1 MTNIDNRP
9 FETADEPFQPSSE
22 APRAPLL
29 PDPGFLWQ
37 VFRRNTLLVF
47 GLFSVVLLLAAAY
60 LATATPMYAASAS
73 LIVEPAGDPVRTSEP
88 TRSGQIPNTDEIDT
102 EIRLMSSPLVAKIA
116 AQLYSERFASPD
128 GDPFTA
134 TEIETLAR
142 RMSATTTI
150 LRSGSSKIID
160 ITSTGPDA
168 QFAAATA
175 NLIGE
180 AYLQS
185 QIDNKSQRSQSTQ
198 EFIQERLAEL
208 EHNAITAQAALD
220 NYRAARGLVT
230 SQGGTNAE
238 QEVSNLNT
246 QLASARAELAEKRGR
261 LNAARQQ
268 LARGSGGADVGAAL
282 GSSTIAS
289 LRQQEAR
296 ASAELAMLTERYGE
310 RYPERRQTESEL
322 ADIRSRI
329 QEEINRVL
337 SNLEADVQ
345 TAQSRVASLSAS
357 RQSALGTMTT
367 NSRAQAGMNEL
378 AQKAEAAQSIYESF
392 LARSQEGSAL
402 RDSEMP
408 DARFATR
415 AEVPASP
422 YSPNYVLTIALAIV
436 VGLIVSFTGLLAS
449 EYLRRG
455 VQTKRDVELRLRL
468 RYAGAIPTLKSTIK
482 GRQPLEAPQEY
493 VLSHPHSLFA
503 EAFRSIRTFLML
515 SPGKRSRAI
524 AITSALPG
532 EGKTTTSVCL
542 GRTAAAEGL
551 KTILVDADLRRRGS
565 SELLEYENDHDIYDY
580 LLRDAPL
587 GQCVYRDEMSGLDIL
602 GSNTVPDGG
611 PNPLRE
617 ETVEKMLAELRATYE
632 VIIIDTAPVLGVA
645 ESRLLATSAD
655 RVLVITHWRKTS
667 IRAIEAVV
675 DMLIDSGAKVT
686 GLALSQVNIKKYA
699 STGDGDVY
707 AYAKKFRGYYT
718 N

>member
-1 MTNIDNRP
+1 MTTLDNRS
-9 FETADEPFQPSSE
+9 FDTADEPFQPTSE
-22 APRAPLL
+22 EARAPLL

-37 VFRRNTLLVF
+37 VFRRNMLLVF
-47 GLFSVVLLLAAAY
+47 GLFFLVLLLAAAY
-60 LATATPMYAASAS
+60 LATATPVYSASAS
-73 LIVEPAGDPVRTSEP
+73 LIVEPASDPVRTSEP
-88 TRSGQIPNTDEIDT
+88 DRAGTVPNTDEIDT
-102 EIRLMSSPLVAKIA
+102 EIRLMSSPFVAEIA
-116 AQLYSERFASPD
+116 AHLYSERFASPD
-128 GDPFTA
+128 GDPFTEA
-134 TEIETLAR
+134 EIELIAN
-142 RMSATTTI
+142 RMGGTTRI
-150 LRSGSSKIID
+150 MRSGSSKIID
-160 ITSTGPDA
+160 ITAVGPDP

-185 QIDNKSQRSQSTQ
+185 QVDNKSQRSESMQA
-198 EFIQERLAEL
+198 FIEERLAEL
-208 EHNAITAQAALD
+208 ERNALSAQAALD
-220 NYRAARGLVT
+220 NYRASRGLVT
-230 SQGGTNAE
+230 ANGGTNAE

-246 QLASARAELAEKRGR
+246 QLASARADLAEKQGR

-282 GSSTIAS
+282 GSSTVAS

-296 ASAELAMLTERYGE
+296 ASAELAVLTQRYGE
-310 RYPERRQTESEL
+310 LYPERRQTESEL
-322 ADIRSRI
+322 ADIRRRI

-337 SNLEADVQ
+337 SNLQADVQ
-345 TAQSRVASLSAS
+345 TAQSRVASLTAS
-357 RQSALGTMTT
+357 RQTAIGAMTS

-378 AQKAEAAQSIYESF
+378 AQKAEAARSIYQSF
-392 LARSQEGSAL
+392 LARAQEGTAL
-402 RDSEMP
+402 RDSAMP

-415 AEVPASP
+415 AEVPSSP
-422 YSPNYVLTIALAIV
+422 FSPNYALTIALAIV
-436 VGLIVSFTGLLAS
+436 MGLVVGFGGLLVS

-455 VQTKRDVELRLRL
+455 VQTKRDVERRLRL
-468 RYAGAIPTLKSTIK
+468 RYAGAIPSLKSTIK
-482 GRQPLEAPQEY
+482 GRQPLEAPQDY

-565 SELLEYENDHDIYDY
+565 SALLEYESDQDIYDY
-580 LLRDAPL
+580 LLHDAPIE
-587 GQCVYRDEMSGLDIL
+587 QCIYRDVMSGLDIL
-602 GSNTVPDGG
+602 GSNGVPEGG
-611 PNPLRE
+611 QNPLRDH
-617 ETVEKMLAELRATYE
+617 TVEKMLAELRAIYD
-632 VIIIDTAPVLGVA
+632 VVIIDTAPVLGVA
-645 ESRLLATSAD
+645 ESRLLASTAD